1 MIKLQEIR
9 INRVQAIAIAAIFIV
24 LLSQLLSAKPEIRKY
39 SENISPTICPSEPS
53 GVNSVVYLAAKKRG
67 VATIKKGERKFKT
80 LKTTSISIGSYAK
93 EVEGLG
99 ASPLV
104 VNVKP
109 QSWIALTQC
118 TPAISEKWVLGGMS
132 TISSIGYF
140 QFVNPNRSK
149 AVIDLEIWSEDGKE
163 SNQSLVISAQSTRIV
178 QLNSLITNKKFL
190 AFHLIAR
197 AGRFSAVLFDERK
210 KGLAKLG
217 GDFVTPTAAPN
228 KKVFVTSVIGK
239 SKTQK
244 VNSQFLRLLVPGEAD
259 AVVKLTYLAKSG
271 IYSPVGLAELRV
283 PAGKVVQLPF
293 SSLPSGRFFALQI
306 DATEPIIAS
315 VFSSVKGS
323 LSDFAWSSGSEAINA
338 QNIEAITVPAIGMN
352 LNVYTE
358 DSSVVVETTS
368 NRKKVSRKNLAG
380 IDTWK
385 IPANVISI
393 RIIPGAKPVYASFS
407 VLDSRGVSVM
417 AIRPVTAIERS
428 ALPISDSEVLTPRK

>member
-9 INRVQAIAIAAIFIV
+9 INPMQAIAIVAIFLV
-24 LLSQLLSAKPEIRKY
+24 LLSQIFSAKPEIRKY

-67 VATIKKGERKFKT
+67 VATIQKGERKFKT
-80 LKTTSISIGSYAK
+80 QKTSSITMGSKAK
-93 EVEGLG
+93 EIEGLG
-99 ASPLV
+99 ASPLLV
-104 VNVKP
+104 ATKL
-109 QSWIALTQC
+109 QSWMAISQC
-118 TPAISEKWVLGGMS
+118 TPAISKRWFVGGIS

-140 QFVNPNRSK
+140 QFVNPNQSK

-163 SNQSLVISAQSTRIV
+163 SNQSLVISGQSTRIV

-190 AFHLIAR
+190 AFHLTAI

-217 GDFVTPTAAPN
+217 GDFVTPSATPN
-228 KKVFVTSVIGK
+228 KKVFITSVIGK

-259 AVVKLTYLAKSG
+259 AVVKVTYLAKSG
-271 IYSPVGLAELRV
+271 IYSPVGLTELRV

-293 SSLPSGRFFALQI
+293 SSLPSGNIFALKI
-306 DATEPIIAS
+306 DATEPIVAS
-315 VFSSVKGS
+315 VFSSVKGV
-323 LSDFAWSSGSEAINA
+323 LSDFAWSSGSEAISA
-338 QNIEAITVPAIGMN
+338 QNIEAVTVPAIGMN

-358 DSSVVVETTS
+358 ENSVVVETTT
-368 NRKKVSRKNLAG
+368 NRKKVVRKNLSG
-380 IDTWK
+380 INTWK
-385 IPANVISI
+385 IPSNVISI

-428 ALPISDSEVLTPRK
+428 GLPISDSEVLTPRK